1 MYTSSLA
8 QFERWTWI
16 ILRQCPIPTILVV
29 GVLPLTFHD
38 GQFSGGPLESTRR
51 EALFLCSLIHV
62 LPYCAPLVLHMAAS
76 VSSTEATVLM

>member
-1 MYTSSLA
+1 MYTEQSA

-29 GVLPLTFHD
+29 GVLLLTFHD
-38 GQFSGGPLESTRR
+38 AQFSGDPIESTRR

-62 LPYCAPLVLHMAAS
+62 LPYCAPLVLRMAAS
-76 VSSTEATVLM
+76 ASRTQATVLM